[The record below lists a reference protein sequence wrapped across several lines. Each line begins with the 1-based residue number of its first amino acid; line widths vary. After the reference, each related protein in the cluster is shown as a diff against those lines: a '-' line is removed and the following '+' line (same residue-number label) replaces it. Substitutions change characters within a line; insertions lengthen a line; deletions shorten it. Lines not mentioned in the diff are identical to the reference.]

1 MGVKGLWPLLEPAA
15 RPAQLDSL
23 RGKRLAVD
31 ASIWIHQFVKALQDR
46 EGDPLRYAHLLGF
59 LRRICKLLF
68 YGIKPVFVFDGA
80 TPDIKR
86 RTIVHRQQH
95 RERLQD
101 NAKRTAEKI
110 VRAQLKL
117 QALATTASSAN
128 RPEDD
133 GQFAQA
139 LRDSSP
145 QSKRK
150 IHDPYDIGPT
160 FDSRALLHQPHNDP
174 RLVLKQELENF
185 VQEHQ
190 DEIIDIDS
198 EVFQSLPI
206 ELQHEVILDL
216 KNKSRQTSWE
226 RVEEMARLAPTGQEF
241 SQLQIKNLVNRND
254 LMQKYLKVS
263 GMEARTTK
271 FSPSRIA
278 SERNREYVLVKN
290 NKDVGGWV
298 MGTKRSHFLPN
309 ASQIQQGDD
318 TSVVDLTKD
327 ERPKSPDLVLCTSPG
342 VASNS
347 LPVDTDE
354 DDEFEEVTLVSNA
367 PVSKPSQPDMGVT
380 VITST
385 VDLEASTD
393 DDDNDGEPLEFSILE
408 EATSL
413 SPFVPTDHHDGDQI
427 KKPEAAAVTESKPL
441 SSTPSTLLTSHSAF
455 MDRAHG
461 LSKSNEHHDIIPGT
475 DVPDQTIPQRNSPR
489 TSPVGDT
496 PAAIMTEIRDRVDLP
511 SAYSASSDVDDDK
524 VDWYSLVQSS
534 ILQPVAN
541 SPPIENEQRRESS
554 QTLEDEPPEP
564 ASEKID
570 TPQTGSPKAAHYA
583 STPSPL
589 KFIPQPEEADEPQA
603 SKFAAEVTLRGSSA
617 IEQGLSTELTQLQR
631 TRANQERLAGGID
644 QEIVEDVM
652 TLLRLFGIPFIV
664 APSEAE
670 AECAELVRLQLV
682 DGIVTDD
689 SDVFLFGGDRVY
701 RHMFHQDKHVEYYRW
716 LDLRK
721 ELAIDRDKLIQLAY
735 LMGSDYT
742 EGIAGVGLVTA
753 LEIVHEWPGYE
764 GLQNFKEWWREVAD
778 PLVTL
783 PGNSPSRQP
792 TTIKQRLARLAPKLE
807 LPEVFP
813 DPDVQSAYVHPV
825 VSKDDTIFQWGYPDL
840 DGLRDYLIPRL
851 AWPQEKLDQLIVPIL
866 RKVYQ
871 RPPTQSEGSASS
883 SASPHSTL
891 LDFFSPGAD
900 TVSLGTGFGTPWLPQ
915 KFLGHK
921 STRMRY
927 VIQSWKEQQ
936 SPTKPGTSR
945 LGSTSHHNKGV
956 RGSDSATDRPIPGTS
971 QARTPLNY
979 NSDYSTPSD
988 SSDEEPSLTKSGKRP
1003 QQDSKAK
1010 LPSRPNKG
1018 RKVVNRW

>member
-15 RPAQLDSL
+15 RPANLESL

-31 ASIWIHQFVKALQDR
+31 ASIWIHQFVKALQDK

-68 YGIKPVFVFDGA
+68 YGIKPVFVFDGT

-86 RTIVHRQQH
+86 RTIALRQQH

-110 VRAQLKL
+110 VRTQLKL
-117 QALATTASSAN
+117 QALATTTSSAN
-128 RPEDD
+128 GPEDD
-133 GQFAQA
+133 GQLAQA
-139 LRDSSP
+139 LRDNSP

-150 IHDPYDIGPT
+150 RHDPYDIGPT

-185 VQEHQ
+185 VQEHR
-190 DEIIDIDS
+190 DEIVDIDS

-290 NKDVGGWV
+290 TKNVGGWV
-298 MGTKRSHFLPN
+298 MCTKSSHFLPK
-309 ASQIQQGDD
+309 ASQTHRGDD
-318 TSVVDLTKD
+318 TGVVDLTKD
-327 ERPKSPDLVLCTSPG
+327 ERPKSPDLVLRTSPG
-342 VASNS
+342 VAPNS
-347 LPVDTDE
+347 VLVDTDE
-354 DDEFEEVTLVSNA
+354 DDEFEDVTLVSN
-367 PVSKPSQPDMGVT
+367 PPMSVSNLSQPNMDTTVT
-380 VITST
+380 TPT
-385 VDLEASTD
+385 VDLEDSID
-393 DDDNDGEPLEFSILE
+393 DDDDEEPLELFIPEDDANLL
-408 EATSL
+408 SL
-413 SPFVPTDHHDGDQI
+413 IPIDCHGSDQI
-427 KKPEAAAVTESKPL
+427 RKPQAVITTESKPFPL
-441 SSTPSTLLTSHSAF
+441 ESSALLTSHSAF

-461 LSKSNEHHDIIPGT
+461 LSKPNEHHDIIPGT
-475 DVPDQTIPQRNSPR
+475 DVADHTTSRHSSPPA
-489 TSPVGDT
+489 SPVEDT
-496 PAAIMTEIRDRVDLP
+496 PAIIMAEIQDRLDSP
-511 SAYSASSDVDDDK
+511 SAYSSSSNVDDDT

-534 ILQPVAN
+534 ILQPVASSQN
-541 SPPIENEQRRESS
+541 LGHEQRRECG
-554 QTLEDEPPEP
+554 Q
-564 ASEKID
+564 ASEGEPLMPTSKEAD
-570 TPQTGSPKAAHYA
+570 APQTTSPEVAHY
-583 STPSPL
+583 TPMPSPL
-589 KFIPQPEEADEPQA
+589 KTCPRPEEPNDPQA
-603 SKFAAEVTLRGSSA
+603 PQFAAQVNLRGTSVV
-617 IEQGLSTELTQLQR
+617 EQALSTELTQLQR
-631 TRANQERLAGGID
+631 ARANQERFANGLD

-652 TLLRLFGIPFIV
+652 TLLRLFGLPFIV

-689 SDVFLFGGDRVY
+689 SDVFLFGGDCVY

-716 LDLRK
+716 FDLRK
-721 ELAIDRDKLIQLAY
+721 ELAIDRDRLIQMAY

-742 EGIAGVGLVTA
+742 EGIIGVGLVTA
-753 LEIVHEWPGYE
+753 LEIVHEWPGYK
-764 GLQNFKEWWREVAD
+764 GLQDFKEWWREVAD

-783 PGNSPSRQP
+783 PGNSTSRQP
-792 TTIKQRLARLAPKLE
+792 TAIKQRLARLAPKLE
-807 LPEVFP
+807 LPETFP
-813 DPDVQSAYVHPV
+813 DRQVQDAYMHPV
-825 VSKDDTIFQWGYPDL
+825 VSKESSLFQWGYPDL
-840 DGLRDYLIPRL
+840 DGLRDYLVPKL

-866 RKVYQ
+866 QKIYQ
-871 RPPTQSEGSASS
+871 RRPTQSEGPTPSS
-883 SASPHSTL
+883 SSSHSTL
-891 LDFFSPGAD
+891 LDFFPRGAA
-900 TVSLGTGFGTPWLPQ
+900 TVSLDKGYGTPWLPQ

-927 VIQSWKEQQ
+927 VIQSWKGQQ
-936 SPTKPGTSR
+936 SPTKTGTSE
-945 LGSTSHHNKGV
+945 LGSTVHRSPGV
-956 RGSDSATDRPIPGTS
+956 PGTHSTNDSPIPDAF
-971 QARTPLNY
+971 QARVPLHY
-979 NSDYSTPSD
+979 DSDYSTPSD
-988 SSDEEPSLTKSGKRP
+988 FSDEEPPL
-1003 QQDSKAK
+1003 AK
-1010 LPSRPNKG
+1010 TEPDRS
-1018 RKVVNRW
+1018 